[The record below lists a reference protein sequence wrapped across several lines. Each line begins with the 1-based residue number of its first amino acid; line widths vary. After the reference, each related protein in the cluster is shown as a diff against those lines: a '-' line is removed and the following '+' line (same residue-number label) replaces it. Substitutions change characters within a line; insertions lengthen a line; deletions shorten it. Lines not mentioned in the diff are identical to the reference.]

1 MNRSTLTMAALAT
14 LLGAST
20 AFAGPPPPP
29 PPPPAKVV
37 LRIATQAPE
46 GTVWMDALED
56 IRQTVLKGTKGR
68 VEFKFFPNGSMGEEG
83 AIIEKTNQGML
94 HGGLF
99 TGIGL
104 GQISSKIRLL
114 EVPFLYQ
121 DKAEIDA
128 VKVAFDA
135 EFKKGLDEEGFV
147 FLGWAEVGWAYI
159 FSKVKARNIKEL
171 RERKIWVWQAD
182 PLANKTFKA
191 FGLSGVPLALPDVLT
206 SLNTGMIDSVYN
218 SPYGLVGLQ
227 WHRKVKFM
235 SRMTVGHGTGALLVS
250 KKAWD
255 KIPAPVQARIKSV
268 CKARLD
274 RCCVEI
280 EAKNEETIKEL
291 EENGTKII
299 PIPDDEMPMYKK
311 LGGQV
316 ADSLVGE
323 LWDQDMLDR
332 VRAIIGKLR
341 KK

>member
-1 MNRSTLTMAALAT
+1 MARLTLTLAFAAT
-14 LLGAST
+14 LLSAGTAS
-20 AFAGPPPPP
+20 ADPPPPP
-29 PPPPAKVV
+29 KVT

-56 IRQTVLKGTKGR
+56 IKNTVLKGTKGR

-83 AIIEKTNQGML
+83 AVIEKTKLGMV

-104 GQISSKIRLL
+104 GQICSKVRVL
-114 EVPFLYQ
+114 EVPFLYE

-128 VKVAFDA
+128 VKTAFED
-135 EFKKGLDEEGFV
+135 EFKSGIDEAGFV

-182 PLANKTFKA
+182 PLANKVFKK

-250 KKAWD
+250 KKEWM
-255 KIPAPVQARIKSV
+255 KIPEGTRKKIESVARK
-268 CKARLD
+268 RLD
-274 RCCVEI
+274 QCCDEI

-291 EENGTKII
+291 EENGTKVI
-299 PIPDDEMPMYKK
+299 PIPDDEMAMYKK
-311 LGGQV
+311 LGGEV
-316 ADSLVGE
+316 ADALCGE
-323 LWDQDMLDR
+323 LWEKDMLSKA
-332 VRAIIGKLR
+332 RAIIAEKR